1 MAAPD
6 EGKRRARTVMAT
18 DSEWAR
24 IRERA
29 AAEDLPTSRYVVQ
42 RLLQPAGEPAAPP
55 SLPIDVQWL
64 MVRQLLMLSRVEKH
78 RFERSGQ
85 LEAWETLE
93 EACAA
98 FVESEARLG

>member
-1 MAAPD
+1 MTAPD

-24 IRERA
+24 IQERA
-29 AAEDLPTSRYVVQ
+29 ATEDLPTSRYVVQ
-42 RLLQPAGEPAAPP
+42 QLLQPAGEPAPP

-64 MVRQLLMLSRVEKH
+64 MVRQLMMLARVEKH
-78 RFERSGQ
+78 RFEQSGQ